1 MRKTIKVDLLNIS
14 DLIERYNTDKVSN
27 KLINYIV
34 EAASSLKNK
43 EITEIIINNN
53 LEIPAKRLIREG
65 LQEEYE
71 KCTKKRH
78 YINLI
83 QLFYILAG
91 VIVLIFAFL
100 ITNEVLKEIIL
111 IGGWVFLWSAMEME
125 MTSDFIEYRRRKII
139 KRLLGCKI
147 TEVKFINGIQSDIDE
162 VL

>member
-65 LQEEYE
+65 LQE
-71 KCTKKRH
+71 
-78 YINLI
+78 
-83 QLFYILAG
+83 
-91 VIVLIFAFL
+91 
-100 ITNEVLKEIIL
+100 
-111 IGGWVFLWSAMEME
+111 
-125 MTSDFIEYRRRKII
+125 
-139 KRLLGCKI
+139 
-147 TEVKFINGIQSDIDE
+147 
-162 VL
+162 

>member
-1 MRKTIKVDLLNIS
+1 MKKTIKVDLLNIS

-27 KLINYIV
+27 NLINYIV
-34 EAASSLKNK
+34 EEASSLKNK

-71 KCTKKRH
+71 RCTKKRH

-83 QLFYILAG
+83 QLLYILAG

-147 TEVKFINGIQSDIDE
+147 TEVKFINGIQSDINE

>member
-71 KCTKKRH
+71 KCTKRLK
-78 YINLI
+78 
-83 QLFYILAG
+83 LAEK
-91 VIVLIFAFL
+91 
-100 ITNEVLKEIIL
+100 TKQN
-111 IGGWVFLWSAMEME
+111 
-125 MTSDFIEYRRRKII
+125 D
-139 KRLLGCKI
+139 
-147 TEVKFINGIQSDIDE
+147 TEN
-162 VL
+162 

>member
-1 MRKTIKVDLLNIS
+1 MSVEEIIKIIIRLIKVKYIS
-14 DLIERYNTDKVSN
+14 FNKFAEGYFNER
-27 KLINYIV
+27 
-34 EAASSLKNK
+34 
-43 EITEIIINNN
+43 
-53 LEIPAKRLIREG
+53 
-65 LQEEYE
+65 
-71 KCTKKRH
+71 CTKKRH

-83 QLFYILAG
+83 QLLYILAG

-147 TEVKFINGIQSDIDE
+147 TEVKFINGIQSDIE
-162 VL
+162 ETL

>member
-1 MRKTIKVDLLNIS
+1 MKKTIKVDLLNIS

-34 EAASSLKNK
+34 EEASSLKNK

-71 KCTKKRH
+71 RCTKKRH

-83 QLFYILAG
+83 QLLYILAG

-147 TEVKFINGIQSDIDE
+147 TEVKFINGIQSDIE
-162 VL
+162 ETL

>member
-1 MRKTIKVDLLNIS
+1 MRKTIKIDLLNIS
-14 DLIERYNTDKVSN
+14 DLIEKYNTDKVSN

-71 KCTKKRH
+71 RCTKKRH

-83 QLFYILAG
+83 QLLYILAG

-147 TEVKFINGIQSDIDE
+147 TEVKFINGIQSDINE